1 MNRSLRL
8 ISFLALGILTAASCG
23 NGEREFDAT
32 GTFEATEVVV
42 SSEASGRI
50 ISLDI
55 QEGASVVEGVEYGL
69 VDTVQLSLKKA
80 QLNAG
85 INAARSK
92 VQDPDTQTAPVK
104 EQISALVKE
113 KERVTRL
120 IAANAANTKQLDD
133 VNNSIA
139 VLKKQLVAL
148 ENSVCQANDVID
160 AEIVSLR
167 TQISQID
174 DLLSKCRIV
183 SPLKGVV
190 LAKYSEKGELT
201 SMGKP
206 VFKVA
211 DVDNMYLRAYIT
223 AGQLTELK
231 LGQQVKV
238 LADSGDKG
246 RREYEGTVSWISDKA
261 EFTPKTIQTRD
272 ERANLVYAVKISFR
286 NDGYV
291 KIGMYGDVRF

>member
-1 MNRSLRL
+1 MKESVRFASFL
-8 ISFLALGILTAASCG
+8 ISGVLTAVSCG
-23 NGEREFDAT
+23 SGDREFDAT

-42 SSEASGRI
+42 SSEAGGKI

-55 QEGASVVEGVEYGL
+55 QEGASVIEGGEYGL

-80 QLNAG
+80 QLQAG

-92 VQDPDTQTAPVK
+92 VQSLDTQTAPVK
-104 EQISALVKE
+104 EQISALGKE
-113 KERVTRL
+113 KDRVTRL

-139 VLKKQLVAL
+139 VLEKQLAAL
-148 ENSVCQANDVID
+148 ENSVSQANDVIE
-160 AEIVSLR
+160 AEIVSLK
-167 TQISQID
+167 TQISQVD

-183 SPLKGVV
+183 SPLTGVV

-201 SMGKP
+201 SMGRP

-211 DVDNMYLRAYIT
+211 DVGNMYLRAYIT

-238 LADSGDKG
+238 LADSGENG
-246 RREYEGTVSWISDKA
+246 RREYDGTVSWISDKA

>member
-1 MNRSLRL
+1 MRMLYRL
-8 ISFLALGILTAASCG
+8 IPILTSIVLTSVSCG
-23 NGEREFDAT
+23 DREREFDAT

-50 ISLDI
+50 ISLNI
-55 QEGASVVEGVEYGL
+55 QEGGAVAEGGEYGL

-80 QLNAG
+80 QLYAG
-85 INAARSK
+85 INAALSK
-92 VQDPDTQTAPVK
+92 VQNLDTQTAPVQ
-104 EQISALVKE
+104 EQISALEKE
-113 KERVTRL
+113 KDRVTRL
-120 IAANAANTKQLDD
+120 IAANVANTKQLDD
-133 VNNSIA
+133 VNSNIA
-139 VLKKQLVAL
+139 VLKKQLAAL
-148 ENSVCQANDVID
+148 KTSINQANNVID
-160 AEIVSLR
+160 AEIVSLK

-174 DLLSKCRIV
+174 DLISKCRII

-190 LAKYSEKGELT
+190 LAKYSEQGELT

-206 VFKVA
+206 IFKVA

-231 LGQQVKV
+231 LGQEVKV

-246 RREYEGTVSWISDKA
+246 RREYDGTVSWISDKA

>member
-1 MNRSLRL
+1 MKGLL
-8 ISFLALGILTAASCG
+8 TLAGLAIGMFMAASCG
-23 NGEREFDAT
+23 DGEREFDAT

-55 QEGASVVEGVEYGL
+55 REGASVVEGGEYGL

-80 QLNAG
+80 QLCAG
-85 INAARSK
+85 INAALSK
-92 VQDPDTQTAPVK
+92 VQSLDTQTAPVK
-104 EQISALVKE
+104 EQISALEKE
-113 KERVTRL
+113 KDRVTRL

-139 VLKKQLVAL
+139 VLKKQLAAL
-148 ENSVCQANDVID
+148 ENSVLQANDVID

-174 DLLSKCRIV
+174 DLLSKCRII

-190 LAKYSEKGELT
+190 LAKYSEQGELT

-206 VFKVA
+206 IFKVA

-246 RREYEGTVSWISDKA
+246 RREYEGTVAWISDKA

-272 ERANLVYAVKISFR
+272 ERANLVYAVKIAFR